1 MHIPTT
7 TSSKSTDRMLQKA
20 GRKPFFRD
28 CLPPCL
34 PRFRF
39 PVFCPLSS
47 NSAPSIRPA
56 PAFPSLSVS
65 ADFIPCVPAPPCR
78 IPLNA
83 CRDSVVPCSGS
94 RLPASVLPCQ
104 ASAVPCQGLA
114 FPLPSFPAR
123 LPSIPAGIP
132 PFPARVSPSC
142 FRPSL
147 PGFRLPASVYTCR
160 DSGSLPRMSHTQRF
174 RPCSSG
180 FWDLLRRIFR

>member
-65 ADFIPCVPAPPCR
+65 ADFIPCVPTPPCR

-83 CRDSVVPCSGS
+83 CRDSAVPCSGS

-114 FPLPSFPAR
+114 FPLPSFPA
-123 LPSIPAGIP
+123 GIP
-132 PFPARVSPSC
+132 LFR

-147 PGFRLPASVYTCR
+147 PGFRLYLPGFRFPAPDVTHSAFPPLFFRLLGSAAAHFPIGVCTCPN
-160 DSGSLPRMSHTQRF
+160 GQ
-174 RPCSSG
+174 
-180 FWDLLRRIFR
+180 

>member
-65 ADFIPCVPAPPCR
+65 ADFIPCVPTPPCR

-83 CRDSVVPCSGS
+83 CRDSAVPCSGS

-114 FPLPSFPAR
+114 FPLPSVPAGI
-123 LPSIPAGIP
+123 PSIPAGIP
-132 PFPARVSPSC
+132 PFPAPDVTHSAFPPL
-142 FRPSL
+142 F
-147 PGFRLPASVYTCR
+147 FRLLGSAAAHFPIGVCTCPN
-160 DSGSLPRMSHTQRF
+160 GQ
-174 RPCSSG
+174 
-180 FWDLLRRIFR
+180 